1 MFLNDNISQR
11 NKSLNPPRQL
21 HLLLTVSVDV
31 GGKNSSLTVVSFICL
46 YEQLLCLLLPLWW
59 LLLPETLTSV
69 YSVHFNLTYCIYCM
83 SYNPCGSTS
92 LSVYD
97 INYLHLSFCRH
108 FGQSH
113 FQWSTTE
120 TITYCVSDTFAFSEL
135 YIWNDHRE
143 VRSYDISFLCAA
155 LSRLHLSCWLNV
167 LLHLSAVDAVVPLAH
182 RDLESQ
188 RKLEPDLALL
198 FWTTGSS
205 PRTFNDSGRQFQPP
219 PKHNL
224 L

>member
-1 MFLNDNISQR
+1 MFVNDNISQR

-59 LLLPETLTSV
+59 LLSPETLKTSHLSIQFISILHTV
-69 YSVHFNLTYCIYCM
+69 YTCM
-83 SYNPCGSTS
+83 SYNPCGSLS

-97 INYLHLSFCRH
+97 INYLHLSFCRR
-108 FGQSH
+108 FGQSN

-120 TITYCVSDTFAFSEL
+120 TITYWVSDTFAFSQL

-143 VRSYDISFLCAA
+143 VRSYDIFFLCAF
-155 LSRLHLSCWLNV
+155 
-167 LLHLSAVDAVVPLAH
+167 P
-182 RDLESQ
+182 
-188 RKLEPDLALL
+188 
-198 FWTTGSS
+198 SS
-205 PRTFNDSGRQFQPP
+205 PVVLTECSAPPLCSRCSSSSRSQGFRKSEKVRAGFGTFVLDDWKFPDNF
-219 PKHNL
+219 
-224 L
+224 